1 MSSAASHVRN
11 GSALAGI
18 RVVECGLGV
27 SAPFCARIFADLG
40 AEVAK
45 VEPPGGDPARTFGPF
60 APGAETEYGALFAFL
75 NAGKQCIR
83 LSGDPA
89 SDGRRIAALA
99 AGADVLVT
107 NVPPAE
113 RPAWGLDLDSLA
125 AAYPALVIVV
135 LSALGETGPLAEW
148 RAYEIHVSAL
158 SGASAILG
166 EPGKPP
172 LHFPYDLPALQ
183 AGLHGAAAALAA
195 LLARRRSGCGQRV
208 EVAEADVMAFY
219 CGGMSLFVLGSGG
232 KWRRRGLERHGFIYP
247 SGFYPCKDGYVFL
260 ASQTRE
266 QWRNFLRCMGEP
278 EWARQDPALQDGVAI
293 GWRRADEVDVHFI
306 PWLTQFTRRELVKM
320 AREAN
325 LVLGPIN
332 TPDELLGE
340 PHLEARRFWTPYRLG
355 STSVRLPGMG
365 YTMSA
370 TPWRLGPLP
379 ETRRDGPCWEPRPQP
394 QAPEARP
401 PRRPLEGYRAI
412 EFGFNWAGP
421 MVGQILADLG
431 MEVIKVETRKRLD
444 FMRHWAHARRF
455 FHNANRGKRSVAINV
470 KKPEGV
476 DLVRRLVAHADVVFD
491 NFAAGVMVRNGLD
504 YEALRAAKPDIIAL
518 SMAMAGQSGPLRH
531 LRGFATIA
539 TGFAG
544 LEALVGYPE
553 TGPTGLQL
561 LGIGDVN
568 AAIQAVIAVLAALW
582 YRENTGT
589 GQFID
594 LSQIEAAATLVA
606 EPLCE
611 CQLRGEPPARRGNRH
626 PRMAP
631 HGVYPAAGREQWV
644 AIAVGSDAEW
654 RALVEAMG
662 EPEWA
667 CSETLARAPGRC
679 ARAEELDAR
688 LSEWTASFLRD
699 ELVERLQKAGVA
711 SAPVLGIEEV
721 FAHPHFRARGLW
733 DEVEYFEGGKS
744 LVCRT
749 PWQFSASAATPAGPS
764 PRVGEHTEAVLGEL
778 LHLDAAEIQ
787 RLAERGVTW

>member
-1 MSSAASHVRN
+1 MSSGTSASQN

-18 RVVECGLGV
+18 RVLECGLGV

-40 AEVAK
+40 AEVVK
-45 VEPPGGDPARTFGPF
+45 VEPPGGDPARGFVPFPPGGP
-60 APGAETEYGALFAFL
+60 AEYGALFAFL
-75 NAGKQCIR
+75 NAGKQCVQ
-83 LSGDPA
+83 LSGNPA
-89 SDGRRIAALA
+89 ADAPQIAALA

-107 NVPPAE
+107 NLPPRE
-113 RPAWGLDLDSLA
+113 RAAWGFDLDSLC
-125 AAYPALVIVV
+125 AAYPALIAVA
-135 LSALGETGPLAEW
+135 LSSLGESGPLADW

-158 SGASAILG
+158 SGASVILG
-166 EPGKPP
+166 EPDRPP

-195 LLARRRSGCGQRV
+195 LLARRRSGHGQRV
-208 EVAEADVMAFY
+208 EIAEADVLAFY

-278 EWARQDPALQDGVAI
+278 DWARQDPALQDGVAI
-293 GWRRADEVDVHFI
+293 GWRRADEVDVYFI
-306 PWLTQFTRRELVKM
+306 PWLTQFTRRELVEM
-320 AREAN
+320 ARDAN
-325 LVLGPIN
+325 LVLGPIL
-332 TPDELLGE
+332 TPDELLEE
-340 PHLEARRFWTPYRLG
+340 PHFEARRYWTAYRVGKATL
-355 STSVRLPGMG
+355 RLPGMG
-365 YTMSA
+365 YAMSA

-379 ETRRDGPCWEPRPQP
+379 ETRPDPPRWDPRPQP
-394 QAPEARP
+394 RAAATLP

-421 MVGQILADLG
+421 LVGQILADLG
-431 MEVIKVETRKRLD
+431 MDVIKIETRKRLD
-444 FMRHWAHARRF
+444 FMRHWVHARRF

-470 KKPEGV
+470 KKSEGV
-476 DLVRRLVAHADVVFD
+476 ELARRLASCADVVFD
-491 NFAAGVMVRNGLD
+491 NFAAGVMARNGLD
-504 YEALRAAKPDIIAL
+504 YESLRAAKPDIIAL

-544 LEALVGYPE
+544 LEALVGYPD
-553 TGPTGLQL
+553 TGPSGLQL

-582 YRENTGT
+582 HRENTGV

-594 LSQIEAAATLVA
+594 LSQIEAAAALVA

-611 CQLRGEPPARRGNRH
+611 FQVRGEPPARRGNRH
-626 PRMAP
+626 PHMAP
-631 HGVYPAAGREQWV
+631 HGIYPAAGKEQWI

-662 EPEWA
+662 KPEWA
-667 CSETLARAPGRC
+667 CSETLAHAPARC
-679 ARAEELDAR
+679 ARAGEIDAR
-688 LSEWTASFLRD
+688 LAEWTAGFPRD
-699 ELVERLQKAGVA
+699 LLAERLQRAGVA
-711 SAPVLGIEEV
+711 AAPVLGIEEV
-721 FAHPHFRARGLW
+721 LAHPHFRARGLW
-733 DEVEYFEGGKS
+733 DETESFEGRKS

-749 PWQFSASAATPAGPS
+749 PWQFSASAAGPAGPS

-778 LHLDAAEIQ
+778 LKLCPAEVQ
-787 RLAERGVTW
+787 HLAEQGVAW